1 MYSCSPRSTSD
12 SSWGTASPTLV
23 SEGRLRTS
31 PSAPS
36 SVCSIT
42 STTVRQKFGSRSEGP
57 AIRSW
62 PRALS
67 IGTILLL
74 RAGCVLQAVF
84 RVLELPLRL
93 DRERDCFG
101 RLDLDVEVEPGE
113 LGYHL
118 EQISGHAD
126 LRLHGGAGW
135 AGVVEVVLAPD
146 AYLSAV

>member
-1 MYSCSPRSTSD
+1 MNSCSPRSTSD
-12 SSWGTASPTLV
+12 SSWGTASPTFV

-42 STTVRQKFGSRSEGP
+42 STTVRQKFGSRSDGP

-74 RAGCVLQAVF
+74 RAGCVLEAV
-84 RVLELPLRL
+84 RRILELPLCL
-93 DRERDCFG
+93 DREPDPFG
-101 RLDLDVEVEPGE
+101 GLPLALEVEPGK
-113 LGYHL
+113 LGDDL
-118 EQISGHAD
+118 EQPHATAD
-126 LRLHGGAGW
+126 LRL
-135 AGVVEVVLAPD
+135 L
-146 AYLSAV
+146 